1 MQITADIADLPLG
14 QALEALSQKIPLD
27 IRGSVAGDER
37 LTLHFSQLT
46 LQQALRKMMAGYN
59 YVLIRPEALEAPVL
73 VILGKAEKGTISVS
87 VPGVGDTMPGPGVP
101 APVGPPLATAPLP
114 TLTGLPSS
122 LPVAPSVQSSAL
134 PPSSSEAPPPL
145 AVPAA
150 PSYDEAMPSPSS
162 VAAAPSS
169 PVGPPP
175 ATPMPAGPAS
185 AVQTATTG
193 QGNQP
198 PDSSAQGPAGVT
210 PNPDSQPEFNPA
222 AWGGRGFR
230 GSPAP
235 TRK

>member
-46 LQQALRKMMAGYN
+46 LQQALQKMMAGYN

-87 VPGVGDTMPGPGVP
+87 VPGVGDTMPRPGVP

-114 TLTGLPSS
+114 TPTGLPSS
-122 LPVAPSVQSSAL
+122 LPVAPSAQSSAL
-134 PPSSSEAPPPL
+134 PPSPSEAPPPL

-150 PSYDEAMPSPSS
+150 PSYDEAIPSSSS

-230 GSPAP
+230 GGPAP
-235 TRK
+235 ARK

>member
-27 IRGSVAGDER
+27 IRGSVAGNER

-46 LQQALRKMMAGYN
+46 LQQALEKMMAGYN
-59 YVLIRPEALEAPVL
+59 YVLIRPEVQGAQVL

-87 VPGVGDTMPGPGVP
+87 VPGIGDTMPGPREPV
-101 APVGPPLATAPLP
+101 PVGPPLATAPLRTP
-114 TLTGLPSS
+114 TSLPSS
-122 LPVAPSVQSSAL
+122 LPMAPSAQSSAL
-134 PPSSSEAPPPL
+134 PPSPSEAPPPP
-145 AVPAA
+145 AVPAT
-150 PSYDEAMPSPSS
+150 PSYDETIPSSSS
-162 VAAAPSS
+162 VAAAPPS
-169 PVGPPP
+169 PVRPPP
-175 ATPMPAGPAS
+175 ATHMPAGPAI

-198 PDSSAQGPAGVT
+198 PNSSAQGPAGVT

-230 GSPAP
+230 GGVASG
-235 TRK
+235 RR